1 MSKFAFTYAP
11 ENLAYGDKPV
21 WVSATDGDT
30 PTLQLPVRMLGMD
43 APEYHYGGATAKNPG
58 KLDADLATFLT
69 KAGKNLDP
77 GLLKYLKPRL
87 GSKASTRQ
95 IQAGQAAFD
104 HFKEIVTKR
113 LDRGMGKNG
122 KQLTPKH
129 LFTMASKDV
138 FDRYGR
144 LLAYVN
150 ASYEK
155 KERDS
160 IPESERPTFNLQMI
174 QDGHAVSLIIYPN
187 IPKEKDLA
195 LVQQAVKNARTH
207 GKGFWKNPDTVLLP
221 YEFRWIVDTIQ
232 GKRNG
237 PDRYCAD
244 IVSGKLYPPQRYY
257 EVLPENRVFFF
268 PKHLSQAISMGLELQ
283 V

>member
-1 MSKFAFTYAP
+1 MSKFAFTYTP

-30 PTLQLPVRMLGMD
+30 PTLQLPLRMLGMD
-43 APEYHYGGATAKNPG
+43 APEYHYAGASINNPG
-58 KLDADLATFLT
+58 KFDKDIASFLKKTGKALDA
-69 KAGKNLDP
+69 
-77 GLLKYLKPRL
+77 GLQKYLKPRL
-87 GSKASTRQ
+87 SSNASTRQ

-104 HFKEIVTKR
+104 HFKDIAAKR
-113 LDRGMGKNG
+113 LDRGLGKNG
-122 KQLTPKH
+122 KPLTPRH

-155 KERDS
+155 NERDK
-160 IPESERPTFNLQMI
+160 IPESKRPTFNLQMI
-174 QDGHAVSLIIYPN
+174 QDGQAVSLIIYPN
-187 IPKEKDLA
+187 IPKEKDLE
-195 LVQQAVKNARTH
+195 LVQQAVKNARIH

-221 YEFRWIVDTIQ
+221 YEFRWIVDTIV
-232 GKRNG
+232 GKRKG

-244 IVSGKLYPPQRYY
+244 IVSGKLYPPERYF

-268 PKHLSQAISMGLELQ
+268 PDHLSQAIGMGLELQ

>member
-1 MSKFAFTYAP
+1 MGKFAFAYTP

-43 APEYHYGGATAKNPG
+43 APEYHYGGATGKNPG
-58 KLDADLATFLT
+58 KYDKDIASFLT

-77 GLLKYLKPRL
+77 GLRNYLKQRV
-87 GSKASTRQ
+87 GSNASTRQ
-95 IQAGQAAFD
+95 IQGGLASSD
-104 HFKEIVTKR
+104 HFKEMVAKR

-122 KQLTPKH
+122 KPLAPRH

-155 KERDS
+155 KELES
-160 IPESERPTFNLQMI
+160 IPEAKRPTFNLQMI
-174 QDGHAVSLIIYPN
+174 QDGQAVSLIIYPN
-187 IPKEKDLA
+187 IPKEKDLE
-195 LVQQAVKNARTH
+195 LVQLAVKNARTH
-207 GKGFWKNPDTVLLP
+207 AKGCWKDPKSVLLP
-221 YEFRWIVDTIQ
+221 YEFRWIVDTIL

-257 EVLPENRVFFF
+257 EVLPENRLFFF
-268 PKHLSQAISMGLELQ
+268 PEHLSQAISMGLVLQ

>member
-1 MSKFAFTYAP
+1 MGKFAFTYTP

-21 WVSATDGDT
+21 WVSCTDGDT
-30 PTLQLPVRMLGMD
+30 PTLQLPLRMLGMD

-58 KLDADLATFLT
+58 KFDKDIASFLT
-69 KAGKNLDP
+69 KAGKDLDQ
-77 GLLKYLKPRL
+77 GLQNYLKARV
-87 GSKASTRQ
+87 GSNASTRQ
-95 IQAGQAAFD
+95 IQAGQVALD
-104 HFKEIVTKR
+104 HFKDIVAKR
-113 LDRGMGKNG
+113 LGRGMGKNG
-122 KQLTPKH
+122 KPLTPRH

-155 KERDS
+155 KERDK
-160 IPESERPTFNLQMI
+160 IPESKRPTFNLQMI
-174 QDGHAVSLIIYPN
+174 QDAQAVSLIIYPN

-195 LVQQAVKNARTH
+195 LVQEAVKNARTH
-207 GKGFWKNPDTVLLP
+207 GKGFWKNPDKVLLP

-268 PKHLSQAISMGLELQ
+268 QEHLSQAIGMGLILQ